1 MGTHPGD
8 GEWLELVADLMGRPL
23 TAWPTEQILPLLAG
37 TFGAPAGSFNDR
49 GPSGPIRQET
59 WPADL
64 YGARFP
70 EIERWGREHAPRE
83 HPLLRYYLASGR
95 RDVMQVCDVPE
106 GFTGRR
112 AQDRWRSVCH
122 HLLGDDVVAQVSL
135 PVCSGPLTNRA
146 FLVGRVEPFSPAEM
160 AMAGRLQRVFTGLDR
175 QIAAHARWTART
187 GEHAVATAAQVG
199 LTPRESAVLD
209 LLATGG
215 TARAI
220 ARRLVVGERTVQK
233 HLQRVYAKLGV
244 PDRLAA
250 VQRAQVLGL
259 LPSPDL
265 RTP

>member
-1 MGTHPGD
+1 MGTTPGD
-8 GEWLELVADLMGRPL
+8 GEWLELVADLVGRPL
-23 TAWPTEQILPLLAG
+23 TGWPTQQVLPLLAA

-49 GPSGPIRQET
+49 SPSGPIRREA
-59 WPADL
+59 WPAGL
-64 YGARFP
+64 FGARYP
-70 EIERWGREHAPRE
+70 EVERWDRESAPRE
-83 HPLLRYYLASGR
+83 HPLLRYYLGSGR
-95 RDVMQVCDVPE
+95 RDVVQVCDVPE
-106 GFTGRR
+106 RFAGRR

-122 HLLGDDVVAQVSL
+122 HLLGDDVVAQIAL

-146 FLVGRVEPFSPAEM
+146 LLVGRVDPFSPAEM
-160 AMAGRLQRVFTGLDR
+160 AMAHRLQRVLIALDR
-175 QIAAHARWTART
+175 QIAAHARWSART
-187 GEHAVATAAQVG
+187 GEHAVPTASCVG

-209 LLATGG
+209 LLAAGG

-220 ARRLVVGERTVQK
+220 ARRLAVGERTVQK

-265 RTP
+265 RGP